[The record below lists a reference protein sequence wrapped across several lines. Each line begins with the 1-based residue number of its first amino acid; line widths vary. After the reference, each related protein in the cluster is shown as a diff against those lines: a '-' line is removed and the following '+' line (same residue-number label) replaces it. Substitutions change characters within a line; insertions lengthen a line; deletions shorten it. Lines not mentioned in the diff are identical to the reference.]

1 MSKELFA
8 FGRSLPEAYH
18 DALNELRKSGEQT
31 PCPDWNCTQLEA
43 SMTMV
48 VLEPLA
54 EPRISRLFPGG
65 PEELQQYKMEMLDG
79 ILDFEIQKGNWE
91 YTYHDRIVNYSID
104 NQIRF
109 PNQPTIN
116 QISFIIDELKR
127 NPYSRRAVID
137 IRDNS
142 DDMYSNDPACLQ
154 HIQYFIRNGKLD
166 CKVLFRSNDACKATY
181 MNAFALIC
189 IQERLAQK
197 LGVEVG
203 TYTHRANSF
212 HCYEK
217 DYGLLDGYVSR
228 IESGKDLTYYYEDDW
243 KDDME
248 DYISDIFDKVADL
261 KKR

>member
-18 DALNELRKSGEQT
+18 DALKELKVCADQT

-65 PEELQQYKMEMLDG
+65 PEELQQYKMEILDG
-79 ILDFEIQKGNWE
+79 ILDFEIERGNWT
-91 YTYHDRIVNYSID
+91 YTYHDRIVNWNECF
-104 NQIRF
+104 NQIQF
-109 PNQPTIN
+109 VL
-116 QISFIIDELKR
+116 DELKR

-137 IRDNS
+137 IRNNK
-142 DDMYSNDPACLQ
+142 DDMYSGDPACLQ

-189 IQERLAQK
+189 LQEQLAQK

-228 IESGKDLTYYYEDDW
+228 IESGKDLTYYYEGDW

>member
-1 MSKELFA
+1 MSKELFS

-18 DALNELRKSGEQT
+18 DALKELKVCADQT

-65 PEELQQYKMEMLDG
+65 PEELQQYKMEILDG
-79 ILDFEIQKGNWE
+79 ILDFEIERGNWT
-91 YTYHDRIVNYSID
+91 YTYHDRIVNWNECF
-104 NQIRF
+104 NQIQF
-109 PNQPTIN
+109 VL
-116 QISFIIDELKR
+116 DELKR

-137 IRDNS
+137 IRNNK
-142 DDMYSNDPACLQ
+142 DDMYSDDPACLQ

-189 IQERLAQK
+189 LQEQLAQK

-228 IESGKDLTYYYEDDW
+228 IESGKDLTYYYEGDW

-248 DYISDIFDKVADL
+248 DYISDIFDKVSDL